1 MTLKDSFNRPVS
13 NLRVSLTPNCN
24 LSCIYCH
31 REGENDPKAPLSAAE
46 IAEVLRVAAGFG
58 IRSVKFTG
66 GEPMLRPDLIEI
78 IRSVPAGM
86 ESSITTNGTLLA
98 VSTRMT
104 LKDSFNRPV
113 SNLRVS
119 LTPNC
124 NLSCIYCHRE
134 GENDPKAPLSAAEI
148 SEVLRVAA
156 GFGIRS
162 VKFTGGEPMLRP
174 DLIEIIKSVPAGM
187 ESSIT
192 TNGTLLAGLAA
203 DIKQAGLRRVNV
215 SIDSLN
221 PETYKKI
228 TGTDRLSDVLEGIDA
243 AIATGLTPVKLNMV
257 VLKGINDH
265 EIDDFLAYV
274 RGNRDLVLQL
284 IELMNFNDCNYH
296 GDLNGLEDSLASRSK
311 QIITRRMHH
320 RKKYCLDGAE
330 VEVVR
335 PLHNTE
341 FCAFCNRLRLTSDGK
356 LKPCLLRTD
365 NHVDIRGKSGK
376 DLEDLFV
383 EAVHRR
389 QPFYT

>member
-1 MTLKDSFNRPVS
+1 MTLKDTFNRPVS
-13 NLRVSLTPNCN
+13 NLRLSLTPRCN

-31 REGENDPKAPLSAAE
+31 REGENAPEGPLTTAE

-66 GEPMLRPDLIEI
+66 GEPLLRQ
-78 IRSVPAGM
+78 
-86 ESSITTNGTLLA
+86 
-98 VSTRMT
+98 
-104 LKDSFNRPV
+104 
-113 SNLRVS
+113 
-119 LTPNC
+119 
-124 NLSCIYCHRE
+124 
-134 GENDPKAPLSAAEI
+134 
-148 SEVLRVAA
+148 
-156 GFGIRS
+156 
-162 VKFTGGEPMLRP
+162 

-187 ESSIT
+187 ESSLT

-203 DIKQAGLRRVNV
+203 DLKQAGLRRVNV
-215 SIDSLN
+215 SIDSLD
-221 PETYKKI
+221 PATYKKI
-228 TGTDRLSDVLEGIDA
+228 AGTDRLSDVLEGIDA

-284 IELMNFNDCNYH
+284 IELMHFNDCDYH
-296 GDLNGLEDSLASRSK
+296 GDLNGLEHNLASRSK

-341 FCAFCNRLRLTSDGK
+341 FCAYCNRLRVTSDGK

-376 DLEDLFV
+376 ELEDLFI
-383 EAVHRR
+383 EAVRR
-389 QPFYT
+389 REPFYT

>member
-13 NLRVSLTPNCN
+13 NLRVSLTPKCN

-31 REGENDPKAPLSAAE
+31 REGENLPGGPLSGTE
-46 IAEVLRVAAGFG
+46 IA
-58 IRSVKFTG
+58 
-66 GEPMLRPDLIEI
+66 
-78 IRSVPAGM
+78 
-86 ESSITTNGTLLA
+86 
-98 VSTRMT
+98 
-104 LKDSFNRPV
+104 
-113 SNLRVS
+113 
-119 LTPNC
+119 
-124 NLSCIYCHRE
+124 
-134 GENDPKAPLSAAEI
+134 
-148 SEVLRVAA
+148 EVLRVAA

-174 DLIEIIKSVPAGM
+174 DLIEIIKSVPDGM

-203 DIKQAGLRRVNV
+203 DLKLAGLRRVNV
-215 SIDSLN
+215 SIDSLD
-221 PETYKKI
+221 PATYKKI
-228 TGTDRLSDVLEGIDA
+228 AGTDRLADVLEGIDA

-284 IELMNFNDCNYH
+284 IELMNFNDCDHH
-296 GDLNGLEDSLASRSK
+296 GDLNGLENSLASRSK
-311 QIITRRMHH
+311 QIVTRRMHH

-341 FCAFCNRLRLTSDGK
+341 FCAYCNRLRLTSDGK

-376 DLEDLFV
+376 ELEALFV
-383 EAVHRR
+383 EAVRR
-389 QPFYT
+389 REPYYT

>member
-1 MTLKDSFNRPVS
+1 MTLKDPYNRPVS
-13 NLRVSLTPNCN
+13 NLRVSLTPKCN
-24 LSCIYCH
+24 LACIYCH
-31 REGENDPKAPLSAAE
+31 REGEKCPEEPLSTAE

-78 IRSVPAGM
+78 IQ
-86 ESSITTNGTLLA
+86 
-98 VSTRMT
+98 
-104 LKDSFNRPV
+104 
-113 SNLRVS
+113 
-119 LTPNC
+119 
-124 NLSCIYCHRE
+124 
-134 GENDPKAPLSAAEI
+134 
-148 SEVLRVAA
+148 
-156 GFGIRS
+156 
-162 VKFTGGEPMLRP
+162 
-174 DLIEIIKSVPAGM
+174 SVPAGM

-203 DIKQAGLRRVNV
+203 DLKQAGLKRVNV

-228 TGTDRLSDVLEGIDA
+228 AGTDRLSDVLEGIDA

-265 EIDDFLAYV
+265 EIDDFLSYV

-284 IELMNFNDCNYH
+284 IELMNFNNCDHH
-296 GDLNGLEDSLASRSK
+296 GDLNTLETSLASRSK
-311 QIITRRMHH
+311 QIVTRRMHH

-341 FCAFCNRLRLTSDGK
+341 FCAYCNRLRVTSDGK
-356 LKPCLLRTD
+356 LKPCLLRAD
-365 NHVDIRGKSGK
+365 NHVDIRGKYGK
-376 DLEDLFV
+376 ELEDCFI
-383 EAVHRR
+383 EAVQRR

>member
-13 NLRVSLTPNCN
+13 NLRVSLTPKCN

-31 REGENDPKAPLSAAE
+31 REGEKAPGDPISAAE
-46 IAEVLRVAAGFG
+46 IAE
-58 IRSVKFTG
+58 I
-66 GEPMLRPDLIEI
+66 
-78 IRSVPAGM
+78 
-86 ESSITTNGTLLA
+86 
-98 VSTRMT
+98 
-104 LKDSFNRPV
+104 
-113 SNLRVS
+113 
-119 LTPNC
+119 
-124 NLSCIYCHRE
+124 
-134 GENDPKAPLSAAEI
+134 
-148 SEVLRVAA
+148 LRVAA

-174 DLIEIIKSVPAGM
+174 DLIEIIKSVPTGM
-187 ESSIT
+187 ESSLT

-203 DIKQAGLRRVNV
+203 DLKQAGLRRVNV
-215 SIDSLN
+215 SIDSLD
-221 PETYKKI
+221 PAIYKKI

-265 EIDDFLAYV
+265 EIEDFLAYV

-284 IELMNFNDCNYH
+284 IELMNFNDCDHH
-296 GDLNGLEDSLASRSK
+296 GDLNGIENSLASRSK

-341 FCAFCNRLRLTSDGK
+341 FCAYCNRLRLTSDGK

-376 DLEDLFV
+376 ELQDLFI

-389 QPFYT
+389 EPFYT

>member
-1 MTLKDSFNRPVS
+1 MTLKDPYNRPVS
-13 NLRVSLTPNCN
+13 NLRVSLTPKCN
-24 LSCIYCH
+24 LACMYCH
-31 REGENDPKAPLSAAE
+31 REGEKTPEGPLSAAE

-66 GEPMLRPDLIEI
+66 GEPMLRTDLIEI
-78 IRSVPAGM
+78 VR
-86 ESSITTNGTLLA
+86 
-98 VSTRMT
+98 
-104 LKDSFNRPV
+104 
-113 SNLRVS
+113 
-119 LTPNC
+119 
-124 NLSCIYCHRE
+124 
-134 GENDPKAPLSAAEI
+134 
-148 SEVLRVAA
+148 
-156 GFGIRS
+156 
-162 VKFTGGEPMLRP
+162 
-174 DLIEIIKSVPAGM
+174 SVPAGM

-203 DIKQAGLRRVNV
+203 DLKQAGLRRVNV
-215 SIDSLN
+215 SLDSLD
-221 PETYKKI
+221 PATYKKI

-243 AIATGLTPVKLNMV
+243 ALGTGLTPIKLNMV

-265 EIDDFLAYV
+265 EIDDFLSYV

-284 IELMNFNDCNYH
+284 IELMNFNDCDYH

-341 FCAFCNRLRLTSDGK
+341 FCAYCNRLRVTSDGK

-365 NHVDIRGKSGK
+365 NHIDIRGKSGK
-376 DLEDLFV
+376 ELEDLFI
-383 EAVHRR
+383 EAVRR
-389 QPFYT
+389 REPFYT